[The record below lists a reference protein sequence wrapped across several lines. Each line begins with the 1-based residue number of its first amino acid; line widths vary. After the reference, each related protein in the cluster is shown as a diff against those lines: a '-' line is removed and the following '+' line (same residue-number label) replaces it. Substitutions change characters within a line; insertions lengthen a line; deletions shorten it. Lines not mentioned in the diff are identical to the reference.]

1 VEGYIRIGIA
11 IRNCILAKKTVAI
24 LKGLSF
30 NARLSYDNFFNT
42 NGPDINENGVVF
54 MYVNPQNPTDTTFT
68 LPEGAEDL
76 TNNYD
81 FVRRPFNTGTE
92 GAQSNVVRILD
103 YQASINYAR
112 RFGKHD
118 ISALALL
125 QRRQRSSGANF
136 PNYREDW
143 VGRVTYNY
151 DTRYFLEV
159 NGAYNGS
166 EKFAREYRFGF
177 FPSYAVGWLVSNENF
192 FKNNVPFLTHLKLR
206 YSYGTVGSDEGIDR
220 WQYVGGYALTNRNSQ
235 FGWPNLQNNFQ
246 IYEEDIIA
254 NPDIR
259 WETAVKQN
267 LGIETS
273 WLNGLISVNFDYY
286 WDHRTNIFM
295 SANQRN
301 VPVFFGADPVA
312 ANLGETKTYGWE
324 LEASIRKMYAN
335 GFNFFIRA
343 NYNHAIDQI
352 IFREDPELA
361 PDYLK

>member
-1 VEGYIRIGIA
+1 
-11 IRNCILAKKTVAI
+11 
-24 LKGLSF
+24 
-30 NARLSYDNFFNT
+30 
-42 NGPDINENGVVF
+42 
-54 MYVNPQNPTDTTFT
+54 
-68 LPEGAEDL
+68 
-76 TNNYD
+76 
-81 FVRRPFNTGTE
+81 
-92 GAQSNVVRILD
+92 
-103 YQASINYAR
+103 
-112 RFGKHD
+112 
-118 ISALALL
+118 
-125 QRRQRSSGANF
+125 SSGANF

-361 PDYLK
+361 PDYLKQAGFQIGQTRSQLNSGFINSWDDMYTGVLGEVNDDALPGDFRQVDFNADGVINGLDEVPFGFPSRPQYQGNFSAGVGFKNFNFNFMLVGAHNVSRIIARGEYSLEYSIVFPFHLDDS